1 MAKWRIKRGDKI
13 AGEVPSKK
21 VRQLAAAGKLRK
33 TDLLCKEGTEKWVV
47 AGNVKGLWQTSS
59 PSQSKP
65 VVAKGQSSAQA
76 AVTSTPASAGNAVQA
91 SPADAQVPKMRQ
103 ATPPQQ
109 ERQATPP
116 QQKRQAT
123 PPQQERQATPP
134 QQERQETPPQQE
146 RQETPPQQERQET
159 PPQQERQATPPQQER
174 QEAPPQQER
183 QATPPQ
189 QEATETPPQQEATET
204 PPQQEASEPLPQQE
218 ASTSNLEP
226 IEESA
231 NLAVQTLAEPDVEL
245 SEESRQRLDDVA
257 KKPRRKWLVPL
268 IAGGVGSILIMGL
281 VSTFMNGSE
290 PEVSQQ
296 QSVAMRD
303 QQSDSGQQRRSR
315 SNSNLSLTQQFF
327 PPNIQRNFS
336 YTTKKFEKNTTV
348 AVYRKTNI
356 EKWDTE
362 SALYFHE
369 KDFRNYGQTV
379 QYRVSNGYVQLKAGE
394 SWFRFLKLDAKVG
407 DKWTPGD
414 GEDGT
419 VDWTGNGEIELF
431 DFKTVDSTPVAIIEF
446 TAKPELSVP
455 SYLVPAAFDFGF
467 VEDGIGTIEGKLRFE
482 LGQGLGMLRAD
493 AIVPKGT
500 RHKDG
505 GGRDTSDWIFA
516 TRLRKSD
523 TAEQPA
529 TDGL

>member
-116 QQKRQAT
+116 QQ
-123 PPQQERQATPP
+123 
-134 QQERQETPPQQE
+134 ERQE
-146 RQETPPQQERQET
+146 
-159 PPQQERQATPPQQER
+159 TPPQQER

-183 QATPPQ
+183 QA
-189 QEATETPPQQEATET
+189 TPPQQEATET

-268 IAGGVGSILIMGL
+268 IAGGVGSILIIGL

-467 VEDGIGTIEGKLRFE
+467 MEDGIGTIEGKLRFE